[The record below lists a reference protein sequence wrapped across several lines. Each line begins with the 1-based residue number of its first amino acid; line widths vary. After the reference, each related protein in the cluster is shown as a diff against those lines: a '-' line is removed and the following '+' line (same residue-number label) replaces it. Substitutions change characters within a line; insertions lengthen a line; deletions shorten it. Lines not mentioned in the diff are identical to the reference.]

1 MTNAPLTKHVKVTPN
16 YAQFDHTRAIL
27 RVGSSTSP
35 RRRIPTSTSL
45 LSSPVRQPPKRPA
58 TDPSGTDER
67 IGTTG
72 DDAEAEARATSLADV
87 GAVARQRRYAR
98 GRGRQALLIAADTGA
113 LLVAAG
119 AAAATSD
126 FPSAH
131 GLDRWAVAVM
141 LVSWI
146 TTLHVYGLY
155 PRVQR
160 YVTASTL
167 DEIPRLFHAALVGFV
182 GSWVVL
188 TTFGGNDLGD
198 PFALVAVLTLLL
210 TPMLRAVARAVHTRI
225 LGPER
230 VLIVG
235 RGSTTAAVERA
246 LADRSDTTLV
256 GRADLPQHWHRES
269 PAADESTLRAL
280 ADLVATQHIDRLL
293 LPTHELSDS
302 AVGEFLHWTRQIHV
316 SLTVLPEHFDV
327 VGMGASLDQ
336 LQGASM
342 VSLQPPML
350 SRTSRI
356 FKRAL
361 DVVGATAGLLVL
373 APLIVVTAIGVRLDS
388 PGPVLFR
395 QQRVGRGGRTFQLL
409 KFRTMVPDADGMTE
423 ALMTHSSDPNWLQL
437 EDDPR
442 ITRFG
447 RFLRS
452 TSLDEVPQLWNVLVG
467 HMSLVGPRP
476 LSVRDDARVDGWAR
490 GRLDITPGL
499 TGLWQV
505 SGRKSV
511 PFEEMVKLDYLYVS
525 NWSVWGDVK
534 LLLLTLPA
542 VAAGRGAR

>member
-1 MTNAPLTKHVKVTPN
+1 MIAL
-16 YAQFDHTRAIL
+16 
-27 RVGSSTSP
+27 
-35 RRRIPTSTSL
+35 
-45 LSSPVRQPPKRPA
+45 
-58 TDPSGTDER
+58 
-67 IGTTG
+67 
-72 DDAEAEARATSLADV
+72 
-87 GAVARQRRYAR
+87 AVA
-98 GRGRQALLIAADTGA
+98 T
-113 LLVAAG
+113 
-119 AAAATSD
+119 
-126 FPSAH
+126 
-131 GLDRWAVAVM
+131 
-141 LVSWI
+141 WI
-146 TTLHVYGLY
+146 TTLHIYGLY

-167 DEIPRLFHAALVGFV
+167 DEIPRLFHATLVAVVVTWVGLNALGGSGVGE
-182 GSWVVL
+182 SL
-188 TTFGGNDLGD
+188 
-198 PFALVAVLTLLL
+198 ALVAGLTFLL
-210 TPMLRAVARAVHTRI
+210 TPLLRAVARGIHLRA

-235 RGSTTAAVERA
+235 RGSTTEAVERA
-246 LADRSDTTLV
+246 LAGRSDTTLV
-256 GRADLPQHWHRES
+256 GRADLPLHWHRES
-269 PAADESTLRAL
+269 VAADASTLRAL
-280 ADLVATQHIDRLL
+280 ADVVASRHIDRVL

-302 AVGEFLHWTRQIHV
+302 AVGEFLHWSRQANV

-342 VSLQPPML
+342 VSLQPPTL

-361 DVVGATAGLLVL
+361 DVVGAAAGLLVL
-373 APLIVVTAIGVRLDS
+373 APLIVATAVLVRLDS
-388 PGPVLFR
+388 RGPVLFR
-395 QQRVGRGGRTFQLL
+395 QERVGRGGRTFQLL
-409 KFRTMVPDADGMTE
+409 KFRTMVPDADAMTE
-423 ALMTHSSDPNWLQL
+423 ALMTRSSDPNWLQI

-447 RFLRS
+447 RFLRG

-476 LSVRDDARVDGWAR
+476 LSVRDDARVNGWAR

-511 PFEEMVKLDYLYVS
+511 PFDEMVKLDYLYVN
-525 NWSVWGDVK
+525 NWSVWGDLK

-542 VAAGRGAR
+542 VLGRRGAR